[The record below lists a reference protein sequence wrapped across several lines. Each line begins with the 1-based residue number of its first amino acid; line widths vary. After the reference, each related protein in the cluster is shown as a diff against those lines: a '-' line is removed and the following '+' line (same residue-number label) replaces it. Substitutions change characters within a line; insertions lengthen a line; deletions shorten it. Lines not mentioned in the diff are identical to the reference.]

1 MVEKPHISASTVEG
15 QLRQIIAY
23 LERQAVQTNMED
35 KAMKKQIA
43 ALTQAIKE
51 LQEDIKK
58 LKKE

>member
-35 KAMKKQIA
+35 KAMKERIA
-43 ALTQAIKE
+43 KLESEVKTLKE
-51 LQEDIKK
+51 
-58 LKKE
+58 

>member
-1 MVEKPHISASTVEG
+1 MVEKPHITASTPDG

-35 KAMKKQIA
+35 KAIKEQIA
-43 ALTQAIKE
+43 AFTQAIKE

-58 LKKE
+58 LQKE

>member
-1 MVEKPHISASTVEG
+1 MVEKPHITASTVEG
-15 QLRQIIAY
+15 QLRQIVDY

-35 KAMKKQIA
+35 TAIKQQIV

-58 LKKE
+58 LQKE